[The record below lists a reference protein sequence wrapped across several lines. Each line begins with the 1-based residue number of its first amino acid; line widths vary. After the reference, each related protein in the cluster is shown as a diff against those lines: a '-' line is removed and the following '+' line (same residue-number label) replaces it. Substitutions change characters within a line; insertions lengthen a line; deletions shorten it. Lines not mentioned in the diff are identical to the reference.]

1 MAAMRSLATF
11 FGGAASV
18 GIVIG
23 ALALAGVIDDDTTR
37 APAPAPAPA
46 STVSDSGS
54 AARTATATSN
64 DVAAIYGRVSPGVV
78 FVQANSGRGQ
88 LAFPGGGQAA
98 SGSGFV
104 VDTRGDIVTNEHV
117 VDGADQFR
125 VRFGENGKPVVAK
138 LIGADKSTDLAVLRV
153 DTSAIP
159 SNVKPLKLGDLGS
172 VQPGDTAIAIGSP
185 FGLQGTVTEG
195 IVSALGRPIQAPN
208 GFTIA
213 NAVQTDAAINPGNSG
228 GPLLDADGRV
238 IGVNSQVQTD
248 QGRTSSGV
256 GFAVPVSAVRDVVP
270 QLEQGKKIE
279 HAYLG
284 VATSD
289 ATGGGASVGSV
300 VAGGPADQS
309 GVRVGDVI
317 VSIGGQPVQDSEG
330 LSAAV
335 STHKPGEKLP
345 VVVERDGNRRT
356 LTVQLGTRPNQVSG

>member
-1 MAAMRSLATF
+1 MAAMRTLATF

-18 GIVIG
+18 GLVVG
-23 ALALAGVIDDDTTR
+23 ALALAGVIDDDA
-37 APAPAPAPA
+37 APAPAQAPAATSVAEPA
-46 STVSDSGS
+46 STTPTTKSSS
-54 AARTATATSN
+54 SS
-64 DVAAIYGRVSPGVV
+64 VADIYRRVSPGVV

-125 VRFGENGKPVVAK
+125 VRFGENGKPLVAK

-153 DTSAIP
+153 DP
-159 SNVKPLKLGDLGS
+159 SQVPGGLKPLKLGDLNT
-172 VQPGDTAIAIGSP
+172 VHPGDTAIAIGSP

-228 GPLLDADGRV
+228 GPLLDANGRV
-238 IGVNSQVQTD
+238 IGVNSQIRTD
-248 QGRTSSGV
+248 NGNSTGV
-256 GFAVPVSAVRDVVP
+256 GFAVPVSAVRQVVP

-289 ATGGGASVGSV
+289 ASSGGATVGSV
-300 VAGGPADQS
+300 VSGGPADRA

-317 VSIGGQPVQDSEG
+317 VSVGGRAVNSSEG

-335 STHKPGEKLP
+335 SARQPGERVS
-345 VVVERDGNRRT
+345 VVIDRGGDRRT
-356 LTVQLGTRPNQVSG
+356 LTVELGTRPDQVSG